1 MALSFV
7 VLSEVM
13 QSRSFRRQYFART
26 LSVLGTTMSYL
37 ALTFAILGS
46 GGSTTELGLV
56 MAANTLPMI
65 LLLLFGGVWGDR
77 YPRNRIMAVADMV
90 RVVTQGLLAAAVLT
104 HHMDLWLMIPTQI
117 ASGAAAG
124 VFQPASSGLT
134 RVTANP
140 KRMQESIS
148 LLSTSCNTLAAVGS
162 LVAAGLVATVGAGWC
177 IAFEAGTFLLSAVL
191 CRGIPLPPR
200 PPRAV
205 KNQMVRELA
214 EGWREVRTRNWLWIS
229 LAGFTVW
236 QLAFGSYTVLGP
248 DVAEKAL
255 GGATV
260 WALILTVYSL
270 GNAAGGIVGMRWKP
284 ARLLVLA
291 RLAELM
297 EIPVFVLL
305 ALRAPLALI
314 VAAAFVAGTFESIS
328 DVLWRV
334 AMQEQVPE
342 ESLSRVSSYEW
353 LGTMGV
359 QPLALV
365 LAAVLSSVFG
375 PAAMLAGSGA
385 LIGLAA
391 MSGLLSPDIRRMR
404 RLPEEPDE
412 DESQESQESND
423 AREIQ
428 EVQEV

>member
-1 MALSFV
+1 
-7 VLSEVM
+7 
-13 QSRSFRRQYFART
+13 
-26 LSVLGTTMSYL
+26 
-37 ALTFAILGS
+37 
-46 GGSTTELGLV
+46 
-56 MAANTLPMI
+56 
-65 LLLLFGGVWGDR
+65 
-77 YPRNRIMAVADMV
+77 
-90 RVVTQGLLAAAVLT
+90 
-104 HHMDLWLMIPTQI
+104 
-117 ASGAAAG
+117 
-124 VFQPASSGLT
+124 
-134 RVTANP
+134 
-140 KRMQESIS
+140 
-148 LLSTSCNTLAAVGS
+148 
-162 LVAAGLVATVGAGWC
+162 
-177 IAFEAGTFLLSAVL
+177 
-191 CRGIPLPPR
+191 
-200 PPRAV
+200 
-205 KNQMVRELA
+205 
-214 EGWREVRTRNWLWIS
+214 
-229 LAGFTVW
+229 
-236 QLAFGSYTVLGP
+236 
-248 DVAEKAL
+248 
-255 GGATV
+255 
-260 WALILTVYSL
+260 
-270 GNAAGGIVGMRWKP
+270 MRWKP

-412 DESQESQESND
+412 DEPQESQESND